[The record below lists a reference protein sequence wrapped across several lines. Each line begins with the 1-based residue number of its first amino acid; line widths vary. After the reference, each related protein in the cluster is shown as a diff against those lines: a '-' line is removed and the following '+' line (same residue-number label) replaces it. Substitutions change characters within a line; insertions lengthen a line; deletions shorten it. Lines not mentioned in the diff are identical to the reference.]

1 MTDETRKSVKKS
13 NKIEKEEKHS
23 ILIRILTTFVT
34 TLRFLNQKIKFS
46 VYLFLNLK
54 NFFSFRRFTSG
65 YVLILTVVAL
75 PVLLYGAKYL
85 LDHRTLLDRKVMD
98 SSLEG
103 KRLVKFCAKDAAQAV
118 AAKWNPA
125 LTYKQQREA
134 MLRIADEIYNAS
146 PTYEISLITQALHGI
161 DIPKEVISKG
171 GAYDPIKITRTLSDE
186 GLSPSLKQ
194 IARTSQT
201 TSMNRYYFYYFYSTY
216 RAPMALYHFYIMYN
230 SFKRENANLFPPDE
244 DLYTDYT
251 YYCSNTSDPF
261 GKGWYHYVTW
271 PEVVGMF
278 DKDGSP
284 SVGTKSYTTRT
295 DLDDETVKIE
305 IEDDKIKVTTDDDVA
320 YAVPEE
326 CNVDIIL
333 TVPTNS
339 AAMNP
344 DNLDK
349 NTVTSGTPYIS
360 TSKTPTDEAKST
372 PIYQITRAYQKF
384 LKENFFYTRG
394 VNVGVIPYS
403 GKVSLRKDRSNW
415 VKDPDTFVPDY
426 FLDGSSPPMIMG
438 SMMYGTYGT
447 AGADLTS
454 IGNYAGVN
462 QSPTIYGYG
471 LLCRGE
477 TQSYNGNTITLGD
490 LLSTENPKN
499 YKFRRMIYNPCYAG
513 YANLLSMKCEKDC
526 NKHWMN
532 PYFILELNPDVKFIY
547 NMLGAFYPYYDDRNV
562 SNFIFIPVTW
572 ANNLLQSWSATG
584 ENSAV
589 NTSDDSEN
597 LGRLSTPSK
606 MTPGRRKALIL
617 IVNKPD
623 WFEPGELT
631 YLGFDNDFSE
641 VPMYESD
648 TISGEI
654 DYSDTTQK
662 FADGSS
668 YDGTIQGAKKILK
681 LEKVRGDDLVRNNGF
696 YECGKGTY
704 RLTFPKKQGTVRLT
718 VAPPVG
724 SISFYNDNEIAD
736 NVGTHAID
744 EEKTFTFTGGQEP
757 SGKYIAVNSTRGPN
771 FGHNL
776 SLYKVRY
783 SCRNCHI
790 LSATLTNQWIRD
802 YSGQYSRGADT
813 NYKPLILSDGTLA
826 KQSGSE
832 AANTY
837 NPAYTYGLASGEYIK
852 GSEMYNN
859 LVDIYLPRFRD
870 PCYSVW
876 NIYGIYMDERFA
888 EYRSNGGRGNN
899 YECRALG
906 TQGNCLFCV
915 LGQNKRTYLYIN
927 PNESD
932 TDYGNNKTAEH
943 WSNYSLNLPL
953 NAEVMFM
960 RVGFVLQHYLRNG
973 VNKIL
978 QSTSPYSSVPTGLSE
993 NEGIYLVNLD
1003 TNLSDK
1009 IVAGE
1014 YICFNGDGELSV
1026 TVTPVTAA
1034 ESESKIA
1041 FTNIFN
1047 EETITEEK
1055 TYTFTPD
1062 QVSGGSD
1069 GEEYYI
1075 EFSMN
1080 NIKLISAEITN
1091 RPYVTVTPIVATY
1104 VNNVKYTSESDSIT
1118 FSSGATA
1125 GSNGYLSYSTTSGT
1139 TTYDSSGRVCEGSA
1153 TGRLSFPHKGQVTLT
1168 MALPTGKATFYSD
1181 NITDSISTNSS
1192 LRISGDSNLL
1202 PLGEART
1209 VSGERTFVFN
1219 GGGMHGNT
1227 AASAQSCSMARNSS
1241 NGPNFGHN
1249 LCVKKVRYSLSN
1261 AEISDCVLKSQI
1273 LRDYIGK
1280 YGYGF
1285 DPKVLIL
1292 SDGSRAIKEGSK
1304 SYSVRADP
1312 FFMTSNKTVYVGD
1325 SNDLNISKF
1334 RETCIK
1340 PLSEYLYYGG
1350 DDDHSA
1356 YKVNITVPLYVEV
1369 SGVSAPV
1376 NVNFDA
1382 FKKAATCSYYYA
1394 DEDRYGDSFQRD
1406 INKNVSNHG
1415 WSYVT
1420 YSNPSGLD
1428 DAIRLELSS
1437 PSGTMSPLY
1446 QYYIQNTQDKTLQK
1460 DENDKP
1466 IVITTNPIEYPD
1478 LISNKGVYLADYND
1492 EKWICFQG
1500 DGQLS
1505 VTVKEQHETQLSQI
1519 KFNNVSDDNTAHSIN
1534 GQTPFTISADKL
1546 TGGSNGN
1553 YYVEFDMDNITMV
1566 SASYTYSSTDADGT
1580 ITESVYDVI
1589 DFANSFN
1596 GQNGVLSASNW
1607 TGAVSNGLYVVNSS
1621 SDARIASTKRGNIRL
1636 VVAPAIQSVDG
1647 SIQQKYGTNTTSQTI
1662 SSKTTVTINA
1672 SDMVDTGSNY
1682 YMDIGAERVVILYA
1696 KWEPISEKLQLPKR
1710 SRVIDFSQNPLD
1722 TNEISVNSEFYN
1734 HWEYNTN
1741 NGYWTNTD
1749 STGDGLFGNYY
1760 PSGDYTVI
1768 GYGDKSYDALRYHAN
1783 GTISD
1788 NNNTYW
1794 KYDMFKTAGLNRIF
1808 VDWEDK
1814 PTIADYTIRWPK
1826 YKNDNPGSLYWM
1838 MGTMTLPINAS
1849 LWIPIGAF
1857 EREKLEN
1864 SESAVYYDSHYQL
1877 DKEGNYNIVQSAS
1890 GVAMSITSD
1899 ACSKLKEDWGEDL
1912 RIYVIKYRKQTK
1924 YKIETGVELDYFY
1937 NNLRSCVSYPQQWKE
1952 PYVYDISTPD
1962 ELNDALEKI
1971 AQDIKNPNYGMAPD
1985 YGGGSVPRPR

>member
-134 MLRIADEIYNAS
+134 MLRITDEIYNAS
-146 PTYEISLITQALHGI
+146 PTYEISLVTQALHGI

-572 ANNLLQSWSATG
+572 ANNLLQSWNATG
-584 ENSAV
+584 KNSAV
-589 NTSDDSEN
+589 DTSDDSEN

-641 VPMYESD
+641 IPMYESD

-681 LEKVRGDDLVRNNGF
+681 LKKVSGDDFVRKNGF
-696 YECGKGTY
+696 YECKNGKY
-704 RLTFPKKQGTVRLT
+704 RLTFPQKQTIKLQVDKVRGGGQGKFVAVSDRWGGAAYSTDGINWTNSNLPSDTGWRSVCYGDGKFVVSSLNQIAYSEDGINWNEANVPHDDTECLVPICYEGGKFVAPGVFSFDGINWTRNNLNNFSHHSICYGNGKFLMTDTSNYRILYSTDGINWDGYDFYEWESQSLLYYANDKFILVYDGTVRGSSTDGINWTMIDELDDDCISLLSVCYGDGKFVAVSDYGNDAAYSSDGINWKKT
-718 VAPPVG
+718 PFSDSFFGEPWVCYGNGKFVTVSREGIVAYSSNGINWENAIMSGISGNTWSSVCYGGGGDSSGSLQFTSSSVLSDTEKKTITSDETFIITPDKINGDSDGEYFIEFEMENIKLISAEITNRPYVTVTPIVATYVNNVKYTNESDSITFSSGATAGSNGYLSYSTTSGTTTYDSLGRVCEGSATGRLYFPHKGQVTLKVAPVG
-724 SISFYNDNEIAD
+724 KGSVTFYGDNEIAD
-736 NVGTHAID
+736 NVGTHMID
-744 EEKTFTFTGGQEP
+744 EEKMFTFTGGQEP
-757 SGKYIAVNSTRGPN
+757 SGRYIAVNSTCGPN

-790 LSATLTNQWIRD
+790 SSATLTNQWIRD
-802 YSGQYSRGADT
+802 YTGQYSRGADT

-915 LGQNKRTYLYIN
+915 LGKNKRTYLYIN

-973 VNKIL
+973 VNKTL
-978 QSTSPYSSVPTGLSE
+978 QSTSPYSSMPTGLSE

-1034 ESESKIA
+1034 ESKIA
-1041 FTNIFN
+1041 FTNILN

-1055 TYTFTPD
+1055 TYTFTSD
-1062 QVSGGSD
+1062 QISGGSD
-1069 GEEYYI
+1069 GNYYI
-1075 EFSMN
+1075 EF
-1080 NIKLISAEITN
+1080 
-1091 RPYVTVTPIVATY
+1091 
-1104 VNNVKYTSESDSIT
+1104 
-1118 FSSGATA
+1118 
-1125 GSNGYLSYSTTSGT
+1125 
-1139 TTYDSSGRVCEGSA
+1139 
-1153 TGRLSFPHKGQVTLT
+1153 
-1168 MALPTGKATFYSD
+1168 
-1181 NITDSISTNSS
+1181 
-1192 LRISGDSNLL
+1192 
-1202 PLGEART
+1202 
-1209 VSGERTFVFN
+1209 
-1219 GGGMHGNT
+1219 
-1227 AASAQSCSMARNSS
+1227 
-1241 NGPNFGHN
+1241 
-1249 LCVKKVRYSLSN
+1249 
-1261 AEISDCVLKSQI
+1261 
-1273 LRDYIGK
+1273 
-1280 YGYGF
+1280 
-1285 DPKVLIL
+1285 
-1292 SDGSRAIKEGSK
+1292 
-1304 SYSVRADP
+1304 
-1312 FFMTSNKTVYVGD
+1312 
-1325 SNDLNISKF
+1325 
-1334 RETCIK
+1334 
-1340 PLSEYLYYGG
+1340 
-1350 DDDHSA
+1350 
-1356 YKVNITVPLYVEV
+1356 
-1369 SGVSAPV
+1369 
-1376 NVNFDA
+1376 
-1382 FKKAATCSYYYA
+1382 
-1394 DEDRYGDSFQRD
+1394 
-1406 INKNVSNHG
+1406 
-1415 WSYVT
+1415 
-1420 YSNPSGLD
+1420 
-1428 DAIRLELSS
+1428 
-1437 PSGTMSPLY
+1437 
-1446 QYYIQNTQDKTLQK
+1446 
-1460 DENDKP
+1460 
-1466 IVITTNPIEYPD
+1466 
-1478 LISNKGVYLADYND
+1478 
-1492 EKWICFQG
+1492 
-1500 DGQLS
+1500 
-1505 VTVKEQHETQLSQI
+1505 
-1519 KFNNVSDDNTAHSIN
+1519 
-1534 GQTPFTISADKL
+1534 
-1546 TGGSNGN
+1546 
-1553 YYVEFDMDNITMV
+1553 DMDDIKMV
-1566 SASYTYSSTDADGT
+1566 SASYSYSSMEADGT
-1580 ITESVYDVI
+1580 TTESVYDVI
-1589 DFANSFN
+1589 DFASGFN
-1596 GQNGVLSASNW
+1596 GKNGILSASSDLN
-1607 TGAVSNGLYVVNSS
+1607 GSVSNGLYVVNSTR
-1621 SDARIASTKRGNIRL
+1621 SDIRITSTRKGNISL
-1636 VVAPAIQSVDG
+1636 VVAPTIESKRGAINYFSNG
-1647 SIQQKYGTNTTSQTI
+1647 YYYGIGI
-1662 SSKTTVTINA
+1662 SSKKTITIGA
-1672 SDMVDTGSNY
+1672 EELVSSGFSY
-1682 YMDIGAERVVILYA
+1682 YVDIGAERVVILYA

-1849 LWIPIGAF
+1849 LWVPIGAF
-1857 EREKLEN
+1857 ERQKLENSESAVYYDSHYQREELEN

-1971 AQDIKNPNYGMAPD
+1971 AQDIKNWPD
-1985 YGGGSVPRPR
+1985 IWQDVWQDIWQDIL